1 MVYVQCSGPTFSS
14 RALREDGETRRPSL
28 SLGCIDRR
36 SCTDRAGMCTAGG
49 YGETPPTNA
58 DESQKSLSDTRRA
71 LTRRELQ
78 LFSKNKRCRATGHRG
93 ERTNVT
99 CL

>member
-58 DESQKSLSDTRRA
+58 DESQKSKRQSTRPRD
-71 LTRRELQ
+71 ESCN
-78 LFSKNKRCRATGHRG
+78 FSQK
-93 ERTNVT
+93 TNDVGPLGIAANVQT
-99 CL
+99 

>member
-58 DESQKSLSDTRRA
+58 DESQKSLRIKRHSTRPD
-71 LTRRELQ
+71 ESCN
-78 LFSKNKRCRATGHRG
+78 FSQK
-93 ERTNVT
+93 TNDVGPLGIAANVQT
-99 CL
+99 